1 MARFVKSKF
10 FPSAPCNLLILLNK
24 KRVCSCNSSLITK
37 GLRHYVSFSSDVFGC
52 NSSLITK
59 GLRLYSDLKTSLHQR
74 CNSSLITKGLRH
86 STCLFGFSSRL

>member
-24 KRVCSCNSSLITK
+24 KRVC
-37 GLRHYVSFSSDVFGC
+37 GC

-59 GLRLYSDLKTSLHQR
+59 GLRLV
-74 CNSSLITKGLRH
+74 NSTQAARQCVVTLP
-86 STCLFGFSSRL
+86 

>member
-37 GLRHYVSFSSDVFGC
+37 GLRHLVALKV
-52 NSSLITK
+52 LLAITVVT
-59 GLRLYSDLKTSLHQR
+59 LP
-74 CNSSLITKGLRH
+74 
-86 STCLFGFSSRL
+86 